1 MLEHKKQKAHF
12 SKTLMASLL
21 GLAIA
26 LPAVTTTPAVAH
38 KYELVLQNNSL
49 IKQGRKALKKGRIDK
64 AIQLYETALERN
76 LSEQN
81 LVWANNDLCVAYY
94 LLGDYSVA
102 NDYCDEAIKLSPV
115 NWSAHNNRA
124 NILMATGDFGKALTT
139 YKHAQSLNPESEVLA
154 QNIVL
159 AQNFLDRS
167 TEKTAETNKS
177 ENGQLDQILR

>member
-1 MLEHKKQKAHF
+1 MLNNKKAKAHL
-12 SKTLMASLL
+12 SKTFMASLL

-49 IKQGRKALKKGRIDK
+49 IKQGRKALKKGRLDK

-94 LLGDYSVA
+94 LLGDYQVA

-124 NILMATGDFGKALTT
+124 NILMATGDFAKALTT
-139 YKHAQSLNPESEVLA
+139 YQHAQSLNPESEVLA
-154 QNIVL
+154 QNIIL

-167 TEKTAETNKS
+167 QQKAADNSADDKD
-177 ENGQLDQILR
+177 QVDQILR